1 MLAQVLGASH
11 LQVGLLGQ
19 LPPSPLGPP
28 SVLGPTRLRRHVISR
43 HRLQLPL
50 PLCVV
55 GAATPACQ
63 WLCRRVSYSR
73 ARCLRIATEGERL
86 SVAASARR
94 HRRRVSPAAAT
105 DMLRT
110 QRVAAAN
117 LTIAFLAG
125 AAAYAVPAPPVA
137 RTRHVDASSGTDTSP
152 AAPTLMDVPA
162 STIRRAV
169 NRARKRARSTA
180 GLGEG
185 RSLSPA
191 RRAVPRRPRPETIPS
206 VMAQGHVTALPA
218 PSASPAAAAPP
229 YAQWRSRKAVRRR
242 FFRWERRRQ
251 PSRRV
256 ARWLAS
262 SGTTGRGQ

>member
-1 MLAQVLGASH
+1 M
-11 LQVGLLGQ
+11 
-19 LPPSPLGPP
+19 
-28 SVLGPTRLRRHVISR
+28 
-43 HRLQLPL
+43 
-50 PLCVV
+50 
-55 GAATPACQ
+55 
-63 WLCRRVSYSR
+63 
-73 ARCLRIATEGERL
+73 
-86 SVAASARR
+86 AASARR

-117 LTIAFLAG
+117 LTIAFLAD
-125 AAAYAVPAPPVA
+125 AAAFAVPAPPVA

-191 RRAVPRRPRPETIPS
+191 RRAVPRRPRTETIPS
-206 VMAQGHVTALPA
+206 VMAQGHVMAQPA
-218 PSASPAAAAPP
+218 PSASPAAAASRTAGPSVRTVAFPQGGSAQVLQVGTPP
-229 YAQWRSRKAVRRR
+229 PTQPAGRPVVGIYRHHESGAMRMIPLDPSQRTRSPIVRTRR
-242 FFRWERRRQ
+242 P
-251 PSRRV
+251 PSTS
-256 ARWLAS
+256 AGFAPI
-262 SGTTGRGQ
+262 